1 MQPIIASVKAS
12 METLSAAAVRSAAGA
27 RANLNAMERQRG
39 DTDQVATAMQQ
50 MSLSAHEIAR
60 DTVSASLAT
69 DSILR
74 TIEDGTELI
83 ERTTAIVARQGEE
96 LAATNQQVGS
106 LSLKSERIGV
116 VLSLIRDIAEQT
128 NLLALNAAIEAARAG
143 EQGRGFAVVADEV
156 RSLAQRTQDSIQEIR
171 SIIEALQGDTQS
183 VVQSMAIN
191 QHQVSET
198 GRLFAELV
206 ESLYGVGSGVIEIA
220 RMNGQIA
227 SAAEEQSAVAE
238 EINTAV
244 ERIRLVS
251 DELTEH
257 ARAAADDTRAVGERV
272 MVQGQLLARFRA

>member
-1 MQPIIASVKAS
+1 
-12 METLSAAAVRSAAGA
+12 
-27 RANLNAMERQRG
+27 MERQRG
-39 DTDQVATAMQQ
+39 GIDQVATAIHQ

-69 DSILR
+69 DTILR

-83 ERTTAIVARQGEE
+83 ERTTAIVARQGED
-96 LAATNQQVGS
+96 LAATNQQVGT
-106 LSLKSERIGV
+106 LSLKSDRIGV

-183 VVQSMAIN
+183 VVQSMAVN

-257 ARAAADDTRAVGERV
+257 ARASADDTRAVGELV